1 MKILGKFLDD
11 IRDNPIREWNNRLT
25 LNCRN
30 ESFEF
35 LKKGSINNDK
45 LSDNPIQNVNY
56 RPLLLLK

>member
-1 MKILGKFLDD
+1 MDD
-11 IRDNPIREWNNRLT
+11 IRDNPIRELKNRLT